1 MKKIVGLLLI
11 LVMVTGCSE
20 DYKLKINQDSIS
32 EEINFSIGDNDTE
45 KAVLINE
52 LFRITDINYEN
63 ESDMGEFVIDRL
75 RNDNLGVGYD
85 IDDFYTK
92 TVDGDDITLSYT
104 YKEDDYNNSNVFN
117 SCFGDTYFESD
128 DNYYVINGD
137 NQFKCLVKDKVKVVV
152 ETDYRV
158 IDSNADKVIGNKY
171 VWYFTKDNNLEH
183 DLYIQVSKKYKRRGS
198 NYFPMIIVGGIIIG
212 FVIYKFV
219 FKKDKFRLKFNS
231 NNDV

>member
-92 TVDGDDITLSYT
+92 TVDGDDIILSYT
-104 YKEDDYNNSNVFN
+104 YKEGSYGNSNAFN
-117 SCFGDTYFESD
+117 SCFGNIYFDSNED
-128 DNYYVINGD
+128 YYVINGY

-198 NYFPMIIVGGIIIG
+198 NYFTMIIVGGIIIG

-219 FKKDKFRLKFNS
+219 FKKDNFRLKFNS